1 MKKIYLIL
9 ILFVIISLAY
19 ATSVFAA
26 NTTLN
31 LSGASSLA
39 PGSTGKMTLH
49 ITSSNK
55 IGGIE
60 GVITKSSNI
69 TNIKVIA
76 KNGWNN
82 PLIDEEKDQTYNEET
97 GNFIIYKPAGTSSGE
112 IMEIEY
118 TVSDSEGTGKI
129 EIKDITVANVPDGDE
144 EELQPVSKSITIEEQ
159 QSPEEPQPENPQPE
173 EPLPEN
179 LQPEEP
185 LPENPQPEDSQKDEA
200 KNTTIP
206 STTKDTSKTDSE
218 KTVAKNTSAT
228 SGKTNLPKTGVAGVL
243 IPTSILILCI
253 VGVIMFFRYKK
264 YKEIK

>member
-9 ILFVIISLAY
+9 TLFLTILLAY

-31 LSGASSLA
+31 LSGASSVT

-144 EELQPVSKSITIEEQ
+144 EEVQPVSKSITIEEQ
-159 QSPEEPQPENPQPE
+159 QSPEDPQPENPQPE
-173 EPLPEN
+173 NP
-179 LQPEEP
+179 Q
-185 LPENPQPEDSQKDEA
+185 PENPQPEDSQKDEI
-200 KNTTIP
+200 KNTTTP
-206 STTKDTSKTDSE
+206 STTKDTSKTASE
-218 KTVAKNTSAT
+218 NAAAKNSSAT
-228 SGKTNLPKTGVAGVL
+228 SGKTNLPKAGIASVV

-253 VGVIMFFRYKK
+253 VGAIMFFRYKK
-264 YKEIK
+264 YKGIK

>member
-118 TVSDSEGTGKI
+118 TVSNSEGTGKI

-179 LQPEEP
+179 
-185 LPENPQPEDSQKDEA
+185 PQPEDSQKDEA

-206 STTKDTSKTDSE
+206 STTKDKSKTDSE
-218 KTVAKNTSAT
+218 KTVAKNTNAT

-253 VGVIMFFRYKK
+253 VGAIMFFRYKK
-264 YKEIK
+264 YKGIK

>member
-19 ATSVFAA
+19 ATSLFAA

-118 TVSDSEGTGKI
+118 TVSNSEGTGKI

-179 LQPEEP
+179 
-185 LPENPQPEDSQKDEA
+185 PQPEDSQKDEA

-218 KTVAKNTSAT
+218 KTVAKNTNAT

-253 VGVIMFFRYKK
+253 VGAIMFFRYKK
-264 YKEIK
+264 YKGIK

>member
-1 MKKIYLIL
+1 MD
-9 ILFVIISLAY
+9 
-19 ATSVFAA
+19 
-26 NTTLN
+26 
-31 LSGASSLA
+31 
-39 PGSTGKMTLH
+39 
-49 ITSSNK
+49 K

-118 TVSDSEGTGKI
+118 TVSNSEGTGKI

-179 LQPEEP
+179 
-185 LPENPQPEDSQKDEA
+185 PQPEDSQKDEA

-218 KTVAKNTSAT
+218 KTVAKNTNAT

-253 VGVIMFFRYKK
+253 VLMEVLQILMM
-264 YKEIK
+264 II

>member
-82 PLIDEEKDQTYNEET
+82 PLIDEEKDQTYNEER

-118 TVSDSEGTGKI
+118 TVSNSEGTGKI

-179 LQPEEP
+179 
-185 LPENPQPEDSQKDEA
+185 PQPEDSQKDEA

-218 KTVAKNTSAT
+218 KTVAKNTNAT

-253 VGVIMFFRYKK
+253 VGAIMFFRYKK
-264 YKEIK
+264 YKGIK